1 MSAGAP
7 VIRAVGL
14 SKTFG
19 PPTGPSVLA
28 VREATLQVGPGE
40 VVLVMGPS
48 GSGKTTLLSMMG
60 GMIRPSAGALSVAG
74 VSLPELS
81 QEELSAFRLRRLG
94 FVFQNFQLLDAL
106 TAQENVELPLALA
119 GIRRAE
125 ARRRARAL
133 LEELGLGHHLADR
146 PETLSRG
153 EKQRAAVAR
162 ALALDPV
169 VLLADEPTGSL
180 DSRAGQ
186 AVVELLV
193 GAAARRSAAVVI
205 VSHDARIARHAD
217 RVLLLEDGRL
227 SDSLEGI

>member
-1 MSAGAP
+1 MSAEP

-14 SKTFG
+14 SKTFVS
-19 PPTGPSVLA
+19 PAGPSVTA
-28 VREATLQVGPGE
+28 VREATLQVCPGE
-40 VVLVMGPS
+40 VVLIMGPS

-60 GMIRPSAGALSVAG
+60 GMIRPSAGALTVAG
-74 VSLPELS
+74 VSLPELD

-106 TAQENVELPLALA
+106 TAMENVELPLALA
-119 GIRRAE
+119 GCRRGE

-133 LEELGLGHHLADR
+133 LDELGLGHRRADR
-146 PETLSRG
+146 PHILSRG
-153 EKQRAAVAR
+153 EKQRVAVAR

-205 VSHDARIARHAD
+205 VSHDARIAPHAG
-217 RVLLLEDGRL
+217 RVLHVEDGRL
-227 SDSLEGI
+227 SDGPDGI